1 MSEKRVKFID
11 YNGRYPCLCHGVL
24 TVEIEGKKVEFDDIT
39 SGGSCSFDIEGY
51 EDVRQG
57 RWIVGVPNKYKEY
70 SEEINDCMNDNVP
83 WGCCG
88 GCL

>member
-1 MSEKRVKFID
+1 MAKRNKHGRFIVTKD
-11 YNGRYPCLCHGVL
+11 GYLYDTRGYG
-24 TVEIEGKKVEFDDIT
+24 
-39 SGGSCSFDIEGY
+39 CSFDIEGY

>member
-11 YNGRYPCLCHGVL
+11 YTGSWPGLCCGVL
-24 TVEIEGKKVEFDDIT
+24 TVEIKGKKVEFDDIT
-39 SGGSCSFDIEGY
+39 TTGGCCFNKDGSEYIKK
-51 EDVRQG
+51 G

-70 SEEINDCMNDNVP
+70 KKEINDCMNDNVP